1 MSQFPV
7 VFIAVCVSVSCGV
20 YSSCMCLRCLFAV
33 CVSVYFD
40 VYSPCVSQCI
50 LVFIR
55 RVCGC
60 RRLMVLN
67 FAMRV
72 SQCLVVLIRHV
83 YVSLSCG
90 VYSLCVCHNV

>member
-1 MSQFPV
+1 MSQCPV
-7 VFIAVCVSVSCGV
+7 VFIRRVCVSG
-20 YSSCMCLRCLFAV
+20 
-33 CVSVYFD
+33 

-50 LVFIR
+50 LMFIR
-55 RVCGC
+55 RACGC
-60 RRLMVLN
+60 RRLRVLN